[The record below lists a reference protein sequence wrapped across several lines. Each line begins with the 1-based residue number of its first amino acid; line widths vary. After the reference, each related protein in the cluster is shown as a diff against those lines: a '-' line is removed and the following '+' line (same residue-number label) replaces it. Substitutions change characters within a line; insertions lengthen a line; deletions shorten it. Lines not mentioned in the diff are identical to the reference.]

1 MAKCLRTL
9 RVLNIFLPLSSVIV
23 LPSEALVH
31 YQRSVAGQDK
41 GKALVP
47 GSRTA
52 TAALFPG
59 PRDAQNS
66 LKITL
71 SFCLGF
77 AW

>member
-9 RVLNIFLPLSSVIV
+9 RVLNIFLPLDSVTV
-23 LPSEALVH
+23 LPSEALVR
-31 YQRSVAGQDK
+31 YQRSETGKGK

-52 TAALFPG
+52 TALFPG

-66 LKITL
+66 LEITL